1 VDIYLDS
8 NTQDDDK
15 YLVFPRRNI
24 ISPVTPIIPSQPV
37 TWTNNS
43 VQPVEWVNDDTDA
56 VEWIND
62 PSQL

>member
-8 NTQDDDK
+8 NTQDYDK

-24 ISPVTPIIPSQPV
+24 ISPVTPIIPAEPV

-43 VQPVEWVNDDTDA
+43 SATVEWVNDDTDA

>member
-8 NTQDDDK
+8 NTQDYDK

-24 ISPVTPIIPSQPV
+24 ISPVIPITPAEPV

-43 VQPVEWVNDDTDA
+43 SATVEWVNDDTDA

>member
-8 NTQDDDK
+8 NTQDYDK

-24 ISPVTPIIPSQPV
+24 ISPVNPIIPAEPV
-37 TWTNNS
+37 AWTNNS
-43 VQPVEWVNDDTDA
+43 SATVEWVNDDTDA